1 MSNDNKTF
9 WQQIGD
15 GLRDMCYIW
24 WLEMKNI
31 FLDEGALI
39 FMILVPI
46 GYPLLYSWIYNNE
59 VVREV
64 PVAVVDLSHSQP
76 SREFLLKLDGTPDVN
91 VKYYCS
97 SMEEARDLVG
107 RQVVRG
113 IVYFPADF
121 STRVGR
127 GEQAHVGVY
136 CDMSTILTYKAIYKA
151 AQAVA
156 SSMSA
161 RIQIPQSGGVTERDD
176 EINSG
181 PLLADDVQLFN
192 TTGGYG
198 NFLLPAVLML
208 ILQQTLLL
216 GIGLS
221 AGTARENNRYRELV
235 PVSRHYNGIFR
246 IVFGKSMCYFMI
258 YCVMAAY
265 ITLAVPRFFSFT
277 TMYNPLTLLL
287 FMLPYIL
294 SCIFFGMMLSG
305 FVRYRENVMLL
316 VVFTSVPFLFLSGVS
331 WPESNIPAFWKSVSY
346 IIPSTFGIQ
355 GYIAINSMGATLT
368 DVESQFRALWI
379 QTGVYFLLTC
389 AVYRTQI
396 ITTRR
401 HLIAQMKAMKA
412 KLEE

>member
-1 MSNDNKTF
+1 MSNDSKTF
-9 WQQIGD
+9 GQQIAE

-31 FLDEGALI
+31 FMDEGALI
-39 FMILVPI
+39 FMILVPL

-64 PVAVVDLSHSQP
+64 PVAVVDMSHSQS
-76 SREFLLKLDGTPDVN
+76 SREFLLKLDGTPDVS
-91 VKYYCS
+91 VSYYCS
-97 SMEEARDLVG
+97 SMDEARDLVG
-107 RQVVRG
+107 RQVARG
-113 IVYFPADF
+113 IIYFPSDF

-127 GEQAHVGVY
+127 SEQAHVGVY
-136 CDMSTILTYKAIYKA
+136 CDMSTMLSYKAIYKA

-156 SSMSA
+156 SAMSTK
-161 RIQIPQSGGVTERDD
+161 IQIPQSGGTTQRDD
-176 EINSG
+176 ELNTS
-181 PLLADDVQLFN
+181 PLKVDDVQVFN
-192 TTGGYG
+192 STGGYG

-216 GIGLS
+216 GIGIM
-221 AGTARENNRYRELV
+221 AGTARENNRYKELV

-246 IVFGKSMCYFMI
+246 IVFGKSLCYFMI

-265 ITLAVPRFFSFT
+265 ISLAVPKFFSFT
-277 TMYNPLTLLL
+277 QMYDPLTLLL

-316 VVFTSVPFLFLSGVS
+316 VVFTSVPFLFMSGVS
-331 WPESNIPAFWKSVSY
+331 WPESNIPAFWKGISY

-355 GYIAINSMGATLT
+355 GYIGISSMGGTLA
-368 DVESQFRALWI
+368 DVEPQFRALWL
-379 QTGVYFLLTC
+379 QTGIYFLLTC
-389 AVYRTQI
+389 AVYRQQI

-401 HLIAQMKAMKA
+401 HLIAQLKAMKA

>member
-1 MSNDNKTF
+1 MSNDGKTF
-9 WQQIGD
+9 FQQMGE

-39 FMILVPI
+39 FMILVPL

-76 SREFLLKLDGTPDVN
+76 SREFLLKLDGTPDVS
-91 VKYYCS
+91 VDYHCS
-97 SMEEARDLVG
+97 SMDEARDLVG

-113 IVYFPADF
+113 IIFFPADF
-121 STRVGR
+121 STKVGR

-136 CDMSTILTYKAIYKA
+136 CDMSTILSYKAIYKA

-161 RIQIPQSGGVTERDD
+161 QIQIPQSGGVTVRDD
-176 EINSG
+176 ELNSE
-181 PLLADDVQLFN
+181 PMVVDDVQLFN

-265 ITLAVPRFFSFT
+265 ITLAVPKFFSFT

-294 SCIFFGMMLSG
+294 SCIFFGMMLSC

-316 VVFTSVPFLFLSGVS
+316 VVFTSVPFLFMSGVS
-331 WPESNIPAFWKSVSY
+331 WPASNISAFWKSVSC

-355 GYIAINSMGATLT
+355 GYIAINSMGASLA
-368 DVESQFRALWI
+368 DVEPQFRALWI

-389 AVYRTQI
+389 AVYRYQI

-401 HLIAQMKAMKA
+401 HLIAQMKALKA